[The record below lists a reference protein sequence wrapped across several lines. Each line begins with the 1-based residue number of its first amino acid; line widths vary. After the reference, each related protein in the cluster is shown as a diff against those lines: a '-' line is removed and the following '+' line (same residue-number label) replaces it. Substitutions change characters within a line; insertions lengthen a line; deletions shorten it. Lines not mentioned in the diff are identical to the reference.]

1 MVVLMSSSEIQQ
13 AAQRAVAEALS
24 KLPIVDAEDLNTK
37 QAAHFCGMSEEYLEI
52 ARHRADGSGPE
63 YIKLPRAVRYRRAD
77 LDRWMESHRKG
88 GSEPVKR
95 RARAVA

>member
-1 MVVLMSSSEIQQ
+1 MSSEIEQ
-13 AAQRAVAEALS
+13 AAQRAVELVLANSASPLAEYLT
-24 KLPIVDAEDLNTK
+24 TK
-37 QAAHFCGMSEEYLEI
+37 QAARYCGMSEEYMEI
-52 ARHRADGSGPE
+52 ARHKADGSGPE

>member
-1 MVVLMSSSEIQQ
+1 MPSDEIER
-13 AAQRAVAEALS
+13 AAQCAVAEALS
-24 KLPIVDAEDLNTK
+24 KLPIVAAEYMNTA
-37 QAAHFCGMSEEYLEI
+37 QAARYVSMSEEYLEI